1 MRVLITGA
9 TGFIGSN
16 LIPYLTQ
23 DGAVEV
29 STLGRNGKINWDN
42 LSSDQLDGIDAIIH
56 LAGKA
61 HDTRNTSG
69 EKVYFD
75 VNYELTKKLYDLFL
89 LSNAKKFLYVSSV
102 KAAADKV
109 EDILLETMPTSP
121 ATPYGRS
128 KLKAENYI
136 LEHNREGKHAYIL
149 RPCMVHG
156 PGNKGNLNLLYRF
169 SEKGIP
175 YPLAGFDNKRSF
187 LSIEN
192 FCFVA
197 AGILHGNVEDGIYN
211 LADDDAIP
219 TTELIRIMAEAG
231 GRKPRLWGLSKG
243 FIERLAKMGDRLKLP
258 LNTERLN
265 KLTENYVVSNSKIKA
280 ALGIE
285 RMPVATRDGLL
296 RTVLSFMGT
305 GNNS

>member
-1 MRVLITGA
+1 MHVLITGS

-16 LIPYLTQ
+16 LVTYLKQ
-23 DGAVEV
+23 HANVEI
-29 STLGRNGKINWDN
+29 STIGRNERTNWDT
-42 LSSDQLDGIDAIIH
+42 LSAAHLDGIDAIIH

-61 HDTRNTSG
+61 HDTRNVSG

-89 LSNAKKFLYVSSV
+89 LSAAKKFLYVSSV

-109 EDILLETMPTSP
+109 EDVLLETTPVSP

-136 LEHNREGKHAYIL
+136 LAHIAHGKHFYIL

-169 SEKGIP
+169 SQKGIP
-175 YPLAGFDNKRSF
+175 YPLASFDNKRSF

-192 FCFVA
+192 FLFRGSRHSAWTC
-197 AGILHGNVEDGIYN
+197 
-211 LADDDAIP
+211 
-219 TTELIRIMAEAG
+219 
-231 GRKPRLWGLSKG
+231 
-243 FIERLAKMGDRLKLP
+243 
-258 LNTERLN
+258 
-265 KLTENYVVSNSKIKA
+265 
-280 ALGIE
+280 
-285 RMPVATRDGLL
+285 
-296 RTVLSFMGT
+296 
-305 GNNS
+305 